1 MSNTAH
7 PDRASAFWATRP
19 FLICLGYVAAIRLC
33 ASSLG
38 FLPLY
43 LDRRGHA
50 VSDIGWIM
58 GAGGLGSILVLPAA
72 VFLTR
77 RAPRTTLALGALALG
92 LAAAALGW
100 ATAPVALGALH
111 LIAAGASSLTF
122 TCTFARVVE
131 LTPKARRAHGI
142 AIFWAIVQVSNLA
155 GPAATEALLEVSW
168 AVAVG
173 AVGLGAAIAGG
184 LLGAC
189 AGPPPAPAAEAAPA
203 ARGPDRAFAWLTPR
217 AAGFGLIFLL
227 VSIAWWA
234 QSDYLTSFAHRRG
247 IEPITPFFVGYFLVM
262 FPARIF
268 LGNLP
273 ERLGKHRVAAA
284 SALATALFFAGL
296 PAAHSSIALGLLGV
310 IAGLGNCLS
319 WPALYSISYTHISIV
334 AYATAY
340 TSFIVASARWIA
352 GILFGRIGDEL
363 GYEGVFLT
371 AGALILVAA
380 ALLVASARSERRSAA
395 RSTLP
400 DAVLGSA
407 GTGTTRTGTNAE

>member
-1 MSNTAH
+1 
-7 PDRASAFWATRP
+7 
-19 FLICLGYVAAIRLC
+19 LICLGYVAAIRLC

-43 LDRRGHA
+43 LDRRGYP

-72 VFLTR
+72 VLLIR
-77 RAPRTTLALGALALG
+77 RAPRRTLALGALVLG
-92 LAAAALGW
+92 LSATLLGW
-100 ATAPVALGALH
+100 ATTRLSLGALH

-122 TCTFARVVE
+122 TCMFSRIVE
-131 LTPKARRAHGI
+131 LTPTAHRAHGI

-155 GPAATEALLEVSW
+155 GPAVTEVLLDRGWSI
-168 AVAVG
+168 AVG
-173 AVGLGAAIAGG
+173 TIGIVAAIAGG

-189 AGPPPAPAAEAAPA
+189 AKPTLTPTPALAPALDPAPRPAP
-203 ARGPDRAFAWLTPR
+203 DKAFSWLTR
-217 AAGFGLIFLL
+217 KALAFGFIFLL

-234 QSDYLTSFAHRRG
+234 QSDFLTSFAHQRG
-247 IEPITPFFVGYFLVM
+247 IDPITPFFVGYFLVM

-273 ERLGKHRVAAA
+273 ERLGKHRVAAV
-284 SALATALFFAGL
+284 SGLATALFFVGL
-296 PAAHSSIALGLLGV
+296 LAARSSVALGLLGV

-319 WPALYSISYTHISIV
+319 WPALYAISYTQISVV

-340 TSFIVASARWIA
+340 TSFILAIARWIA
-352 GILFGRIGDEL
+352 GILFGRIGNEL

-371 AGALILVAA
+371 AAGAILVAA
-380 ALLVASARSERRSAA
+380 ALLVAYARRDRRSSP

-400 DAVLGSA
+400 EAVLGSTGTVTTRA
-407 GTGTTRTGTNAE
+407 GTKAE